1 MPFFDAPVAEL
12 RTYRSAVVAPDDL
25 DAYWQEAIADARR
38 KAEIYARAA
47 GAKVGQVVAI
57 SENGI
62 GQAPI
67 PMQALRASAV
77 PVAPGEQTLRAQV
90 TVSYEL
96 TP

>member
-1 MPFFDAPVAEL
+1 
-12 RTYRSAVVAPDDL
+12 
-25 DAYWQEAIADARR
+25 
-38 KAEIYARAA
+38 
-47 GAKVGQVVAI
+47 VVAI

-77 PVAPGEQTLRAQV
+77 PVAPGEQTLRAQI